1 MRKIFKP
8 LIIYLLVL
16 VVGFAG
22 GTVFGF
28 FNGLGSFALIDSAP
42 KGAIAVANLN
52 SLAKGNP
59 APVIILLE
67 NDIDQSL
74 AFYSRLTE
82 AWWYSAYQSGLLL
95 TDPSD
100 SEKYIRRVATYRYL
114 HPSFA
119 REDIFDKVPEG
130 KEQYASEY
138 KELALGIREHLRRVN
153 DMVEK
158 YAEIQPNPA
167 LKRDS
172 PRSGRAP

>member
-16 VVGFAG
+16 AVGFAG

-28 FNGLGSFALIDSAP
+28 FNGLGSFSLIDAAP

-52 SLAKGNP
+52 SLAKGNSE
-59 APVIILLE
+59 PVKILLE

-82 AWWYSAYQSGLLL
+82 TWWYSAYQSGLLL
-95 TDPSD
+95 TDPTD
-100 SEKYIRRVATYRYL
+100 SEKYIRRVATYRHL
-114 HPSFA
+114 HPGFA
-119 REDIFDKVPEG
+119 HEDIFDKVPEG

-153 DMVEK
+153 DMVKK
-158 YAEIQPNPA
+158 YAEIQPNPTSSGTPQ
-167 LKRDS
+167 KRV
-172 PRSGRAP
+172 AP

>member
-8 LIIYLLVL
+8 LIIYFLVL
-16 VVGFAG
+16 TVGFAG

-28 FNGLGSFALIDSAP
+28 FNGLGSFSLIDAAP

-52 SLAKGNP
+52 SLAKGKP
-59 APVIILLE
+59 DPVRIFLE

-95 TDPSD
+95 IDPTD
-100 SEKYIRRVATYRYL
+100 SEKYIRRVATYRHL

-153 DMVEK
+153 DTVEK

-167 LKRDS
+167 FKRDAEK
-172 PRSGRAP
+172 RGAP